1 MTDAWNMYPR
11 AAVMG
16 MIAAVERKLERQ
28 HMVKLSGTAVKDVK
42 INKEGK
48 LEKAPRR
55 MSVSKR
61 IAQRKSTK
69 TKVSKRIKGAQRP

>member
-28 HMVKLSGTAVKDVK
+28 HMVKLSGTAVKDEIGRAHV
-42 INKEGK
+42 
-48 LEKAPRR
+48 
-55 MSVSKR
+55 
-61 IAQRKSTK
+61 
-69 TKVSKRIKGAQRP
+69 